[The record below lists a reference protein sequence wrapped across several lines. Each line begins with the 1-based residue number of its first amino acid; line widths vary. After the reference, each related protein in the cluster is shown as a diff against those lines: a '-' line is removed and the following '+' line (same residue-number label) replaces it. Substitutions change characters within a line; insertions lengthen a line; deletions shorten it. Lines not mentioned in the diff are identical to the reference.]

1 MDDISNIICR
11 TVSRADLSIVNPIWD
26 TVITVP
32 VMGRGMLVDEFLTL
46 LRGMDGVITAEIMP
60 SDLVQEVAETESS
73 VDTITGGMVLENIG
87 LFQCLHHENVFVLIS
102 EGFLQRSEEITMRM
116 IDTEG
121 VVIGH
126 DVPDSMR
133 EELSARKDLIWMS
146 DGFVLFPEL
155 ITNRDAKMVMG
166 CSTLRLDGVPGDVT
180 ARMFYPSIASAELI
194 NRRYGVEGQYISAAV
209 IGVDGLDPSVD
220 GSVPVSDVVEVPGG
234 GSGHGESSPE
244 DALYRGHL
252 VGEGFH
258 LAEFPLADKDLHA
271 FLVVEVDVN
280 RCLHHVG
287 AGVLYVGE
295 LVPDRGHGVVVDHD
309 DGAHHPFIIVLPF
322 VLREGIADK
331 VANGLGSADVSLL
344 RDGFIE
350 LLEEFGLEG
359 NTYTCY
365 AIHVSPHPSNT

>member
-1 MDDISNIICR
+1 M
-11 TVSRADLSIVNPIWD
+11 VLSAYLSTMNPIWD
-26 TVITVP
+26 TVITVSA
-32 VMGRGMLVDEFLTL
+32 MGRVMLVDEFLAL

-60 SDLVQEVAETESS
+60 SDLIQEVAEKESS
-73 VDTITGGMVLENIG
+73 VDTITGGMTLENIG
-87 LFQCLHHENVFVLIS
+87 LFQCLHHEHVFVLIS
-102 EGFLQRSEEITMRM
+102 KGFLQRSEEITMRM

-194 NRRYGVEGQYISAAV
+194 NRRYGVEGPYISAAV
-209 IGVDGLDPSVD
+209 IGVDGLGPSVD
-220 GSVPVSDVVEVPGG
+220 GSVSVSDVVEVPGG
-234 GSGHGESSPE
+234 GGGHGESAPE

-252 VGEGFH
+252 VGEGLH
-258 LAEFPLADKDLHA
+258 LAELPLADEDLHA
-271 FLVVEVDVN
+271 LLVVEVDVH
-280 RCLHHVG
+280 RGLDHVRV
-287 AGVLYVGE
+287 GVLYVGE
-295 LVPDRGHGVVVDHD
+295 LVPDGGHGVVVDHD
-309 DGAHHPFIIVLPF
+309 DGTDHPFLVVLPF

-350 LLEEFGLEG
+350 LPEEFGLEG

-365 AIHVSPHPSNT
+365 AIHVFPHPSNT